1 MGIFKKKVKPNKT
14 TYFFCGLP
22 IFRTSPST
30 KGILFDAVK
39 RVNKLEYCALPDITK
54 IPPANGLMRELQLAN
69 LKILKSVDTFCKKHK
84 IRYWLEYGTLLGAC
98 RHGDFIPWDDDVDI
112 GMLREDYDKMIAI
125 FNQENKDSEL
135 ELNFHCGKNGSSNM
149 VKIQHKHIPETWVD
163 IFPYELYS
171 RKVETWVEKQKLTKE
186 VQKKILK
193 YRMPYKGG
201 DKQKYQQTLRHI
213 HFEKIMEGVPAAL
226 EKDKP
231 AVFTSCDF
239 LHAPKYSFF
248 LDYETIF
255 PLKKIKFSGYEFSAI
270 NDTDTYLT
278 ATYGDYMAYPKYVD
292 NIHTDFGIMPIEHI
306 LEIKKYLKKS

>member
-22 IFRTSPST
+22 IFRTSPSR
-30 KGILFDAVK
+30 KEILFDAVK
-39 RVNKLEYCALPDITK
+39 LINKLEYCALPDITK

-135 ELNFHCGKNGSSNM
+135 ELNFHCGKNGTSNM

-171 RKVETWVEKQKLTKE
+171 RKVETWAEKQKLTKE
-186 VQKKILK
+186 VQKKTLK
-193 YRMPYKGG
+193 YRVPYKGG
-201 DKQKYQQTLRHI
+201 DKREYLQNLRRV
-213 HFEKIMEGVPAAL
+213 HFEKIMEGIPAAL

-248 LDYETIF
+248 WNYETIF
-255 PLKKIKFSGYEFSAI
+255 PLKKIKFCGYEFSAI

-292 NIHTDFGIMPIEHI
+292 NIHTDFGAMPIEHI